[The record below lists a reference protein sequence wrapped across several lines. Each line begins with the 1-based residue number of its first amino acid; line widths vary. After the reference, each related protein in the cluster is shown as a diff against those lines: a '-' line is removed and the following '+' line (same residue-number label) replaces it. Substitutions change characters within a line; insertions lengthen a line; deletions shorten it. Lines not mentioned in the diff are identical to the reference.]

1 MNSLRL
7 REMKCCST
15 RALSPVGILDIR
27 ASCRAEVLSTGTW
40 LIQRCSVLL
49 LQLHAVVENPG
60 NTVIFTVLGPST
72 VTLTVSW
79 STLIYK
85 TFDLHLLEGVPFTFL
100 ALYYLPTKLL
110 ILVFFSLHVL
120 WLAQLENCLHSITN
134 ESRGKEWEHFEN
146 GSSAETK
153 TLPRFCFETD
163 WALQL

>member
-1 MNSLRL
+1 M
-7 REMKCCST
+7 
-15 RALSPVGILDIR
+15 
-27 ASCRAEVLSTGTW
+27 
-40 LIQRCSVLL
+40 

-60 NTVIFTVLGPST
+60 NTVIVTVLGPST

-134 ESRGKEWEHFEN
+134 ESRGKE
-146 GSSAETK
+146 
-153 TLPRFCFETD
+153 
-163 WALQL
+163 